1 MVCCGRV
8 TLTFVEESEAKKKH
22 RCNVNFSIWD
32 SQYHDVMVSFHCN
45 IEILCFSDCR
55 LRFNLWIFYHC
66 YVMVSIPEKNTYMI
80 CVCVIIVENSNNFKT
95 KNQIGC
101 NLILHSY
108 SLHPHSRV
116 PFIFLSVLSPTKPW
130 FTGVFFRQMMNAE
143 NRVTSRSPVT
153 ASSSTSVGTCCKVP
167 GWKLKRYDM
176 LLEDQHFPRRP
187 FKKSP
192 GWFGNR
198 PITGCFRFDRLEIL
212 GTNPEFFQISTCFAA
227 TRWGIFQLIRFE
239 NPSDQLVTHQSPT
252 NLPEIQC
259 CHWLSHKKLLGYAE
273 HESSPLAVLG
283 EVFTPSWTL
292 VNGHPN
298 LVDS

>member
-8 TLTFVEESEAKKKH
+8 TLTFVEESEAKKNTDATWISRFGILSTMMSWSHSIAISKFCVF
-22 RCNVNFSIWD
+22 RIAVSGSIYGFSIIAMWWFQ
-32 SQYHDVMVSFHCN
+32 SQKKIHIWF
-45 IEILCFSDCR
+45 
-55 LRFNLWIFYHC
+55 
-66 YVMVSIPEKNTYMI
+66 
-80 CVCVIIVENSNNFKT
+80 VCVIIVENSNNFKT

-176 LLEDQHFPRRP
+176 LLEDQHFPWRP

>member
-187 FKKSP
+187 FKKKPWMIWEPSYNRVFSLRSP
-192 GWFGNR
+192 RDFGDESRILPDFNMLR
-198 PITGCFRFDRLEIL
+198 CNSMGYFSADQIWESQWSAGHSPI
-212 GTNPEFFQISTCFAA
+212 
-227 TRWGIFQLIRFE
+227 
-239 NPSDQLVTHQSPT
+239 THQSTRDPV
-252 NLPEIQC
+252 L
-259 CHWLSHKKLLGYAE
+259 
-273 HESSPLAVLG
+273 PLA
-283 EVFTPSWTL
+283 EP
-292 VNGHPN
+292 
-298 LVDS
+298 